1 MKKLLLLLS
10 GAFFITLLSF
20 SVGTNKLITF
30 NDKLELKGEKCPECK
45 VEYMKCSEAIFTTY
59 GEIIVKASD
68 RFKAD
73 SITKKE
79 YQKVKDEAKSIRD
92 KELKVCDTDYIK
104 CCKKETLDNLNN
116 QKKTKAADPETI
128 M

>member
-1 MKKLLLLLS
+1 MKKILFLFF
-10 GAFFITLLSF
+10 FFITFFLSCADKQ
-20 SVGTNKLITF
+20 NK
-30 NDKLELKGEKCPECK
+30 KGFLAEQESCPECK

-116 QKKTKAADPETI
+116 QKKPKVADPETI